1 MQVALTPSSAAEVR
15 LLAAFMQDLA
25 DLMETNTTTIPPV
38 DNAHVAAGCAP
49 FVPAEAGNAPKR
61 TRGKKETS
69 ATTAETPAA
78 SGSSETVTTAK
89 AESGNDPA
97 AAATAPA
104 ASSEAQAGSTNTT
117 SAAGQDASAVQG
129 PVDIDTLRKLFGELT
144 AAGKREQAIAVVR
157 EYKVN
162 GLGELKEADRPAVYA
177 KLKAL

>member
-25 DLMETNTTTIPPV
+25 DLMETAPPA
-38 DNAHVAAGCAP
+38 DNAHGTPGCAP
-49 FVPAEAGNAPKR
+49 FMPVVEGNAPAPKR

-78 SGSSETVTTAK
+78 SGSPETV
-89 AESGNDPA
+89 A
-97 AAATAPA
+97 AASVDAGNASALAATEPA
-104 ASSEAQAGSTNTT
+104 ASSEAQAGSTTTT
-117 SAAGQDASAVQG
+117 SEAGQDASAVS
-129 PVDIDTLRKLFGELT
+129 VDTLRKLFGELS
-144 AAGKREQAIAVVR
+144 AAGKRDSAIAVVR

-162 GLGELKEADRPAVYA
+162 GLSDLKEEDRPAVFA